1 MFRWVERLK
10 SWIMELVKSRA
21 FVLILVFCV
30 LTGILVQ
37 RVFYL
42 QIVKGQEYLDD
53 YTLKIQKTKEVQGTR
68 GRILDRN
75 GVVLAD
81 NRLAYSVTLEDNGVY
96 DTTAEKNE
104 VINETIG
111 RVIDIVEANGDSI
124 ISNFKIV
131 LNDNDEYEYT
141 MDEGT
146 ARLRFI
152 ADVYGLATIDKL
164 SDEQKNCT
172 AQQMIDYLCTDKRY
186 GYGIDQEAYTKAEV
200 LKRVNIRYAMSL
212 NRFQKYVATTIA
224 SDVSEETK
232 AAIMENL
239 DTLQGINI
247 AEESLRTYND
257 SKYFASL
264 IGYTG
269 QISQSEY
276 DNLDKEEQ
284 KKYSLTDIIGKAG
297 LEQVM
302 DAQLQGT
309 KGEIKMYVNNVG
321 KVIESIQ
328 VSESGAGNDVYL
340 SIDANLQKTA
350 YDLLEEKLAG
360 ILLEK
365 IQNVMEYDRNQ
376 VGDDSDVVI
385 PIGDVYNAFFENEI
399 LNTNHFTE
407 KDAGGTEVEVS
418 QNFTSRKESVLEAIQ
433 TQLESSNAD
442 IYSNCSKEMQA
453 YQSYIVSTLLASN
466 TSLLLTDKIDKND
479 ATYLQWENDEN
490 ISLYTYL
497 NYAIS
502 QNWVDTS
509 LLKDYLNEDS
519 TYNDLNET
527 YQGLVKLILSKLSQD
542 TQFDKLIY
550 KYMIRSG
557 EVTGRQIC
565 MMLYEQGILDYDAD
579 VYNKL
584 ADGTMTAYDFMYSK
598 IEDLEITPGQLGL
611 EPSTGSVVV
620 TDTKTGQL
628 LACVSYPG
636 YDNNRLAN
644 TMDSG
649 YYTKLLNDQSAPLYN
664 NATQEKTAPGSTYK
678 PLVAVA
684 GLTEDVIDTSTY
696 ISCGGLYEKISPS
709 PRCWIYPGSHGSL
722 NVTSAIQHS
731 CNMFF
736 YEVGYRL
743 GLTNQMLSNAKSSES
758 GYSSDQGCET
768 LLKYATMFG
777 LNQTTGI
784 EIPESSPQ
792 VSDQDSV
799 RSAIGQGTNNYTT
812 TQLARYVTAIA
823 NRGTVYNLSLLD
835 HVENKDGKVTKTY
848 EPDVLNQIEGVSG
861 NTWDAVQ
868 SGMRAV
874 VTSNSTYSS
883 LGNITMSGKTGT
895 AQQSTTH
902 PDHGLFVGYAPSDDP
917 EVAFAIRIK
926 NGYESLYP
934 SEIGRDLMR
943 YYYGETSRDEL
954 ITGHAS
960 AAGSSS
966 THGD

>member
-1 MFRWVERLK
+1 MQVNLFKWFERLK
-10 SWIMELVKSRA
+10 SWILELVKSRM
-21 FVLILVFCV
+21 FVLIIVFCV
-30 LTGILVQ
+30 LTGVLVQ

-42 QIVKGQEYLDD
+42 QIVSGQEYLDD

-131 LNDNDEYEYT
+131 LNDNGEYEYT

-146 ARLRFI
+146 SRLRFI

-172 AQQMIDYLCTDKRY
+172 AQQMIDYLCTDKKY
-186 GYGIDQEAYTKAEV
+186 GYGIEQEAYTKAEV

-224 SDVSEETK
+224 SDVSEQTK

-239 DTLQGINI
+239 DSLQGINI
-247 AEESLRTYND
+247 AEESLRSYND

-276 DNLDKEEQ
+276 DNLDKEDQ
-284 KKYSLTDIIGKAG
+284 KKYSLTDIVGKAG

-302 DAQLQGT
+302 DEQLQGS

-340 SIDANLQKTA
+340 SIDANLQKVA

-360 ILLEK
+360 ILLAK

-385 PIGDVYNAFFENEI
+385 PIGDVYNAFFANEI
-399 LNTNHFTE
+399 LDTNHFAE
-407 KDAGGTEVEVS
+407 KDAGVTEAAVNQS
-418 QNFTSRKESVLEAIQ
+418 FTARKESVLSAIQ
-433 TQLESSNAD
+433 TQLESAD
-442 IYSNCSKEMQA
+442 ADAYSNCSKEMQA
-453 YQSYIVSTLLASN
+453 YQSYIVSTLLTSN

-479 ATYLQWENDEN
+479 ATYLQWENDES

-509 LLKDYLNEDS
+509 LLKNYLNEDS

-542 TQFDKLIY
+542 SQFDKLIY
-550 KYMIRSG
+550 RYMIRSG
-557 EVTGRQIC
+557 EITGRQIC
-565 MMLYEQGILDYDAD
+565 MMIYEQGVLDYDETQYQNLDRGAIS
-579 VYNKL
+579 
-584 ADGTMTAYDFMYSK
+584 AYDFVRNA
-598 IEDLEITPGQLGL
+598 IDNLQITPGQLGL
-611 EPSTGSVVV
+611 EPCTGSVVV
-620 TDTKTGQL
+620 TDPNTGKL

-644 TMDSG
+644 TMDSA
-649 YYTKLLNDQSAPLYN
+649 YYSKLLHDQASPLYN
-664 NATQEKTAPGSTYK
+664 NATQERTAPGSTYK

-684 GLTEDVIDTSTY
+684 GLTEGVIDTQSTVTCTGVY
-696 ISCGGLYEKISPS
+696 DKTYLSPK
-709 PRCWIYPGSHGSL
+709 CWIYPKSHGTL
-722 NVTSAIQHS
+722 NVVGGIQHS
-731 CNMFF
+731 CNVFF

-743 GLTNQMLSNAKSSES
+743 GLTGQSTES
-758 GYSSDQGCET
+758 GEERSEDQGLAT
-768 LLKYATMFG
+768 LAKYATSFG

-784 EIPESSPQ
+784 EIPESEPKI
-792 VSDQDSV
+792 SDEDSV

-812 TQLARYVTAIA
+812 TQLARYITAVA
-823 NRGTVYNLSLLD
+823 NKGTVYNLTLLD
-835 HVENKDGKVTKTY
+835 KVT
-848 EPDVLNQIEGVSG
+848 DVSG
-861 NTWDAVQ
+861 QVVEQQQSDILNKITDVSSGTWSTVQ
-868 SGMRAV
+868 QGMRAV
-874 VTSNSTYSS
+874 ITSSHTYDV
-883 LGNITMSGKTGT
+883 LGDFEMSGKTGT
-895 AQQSTTH
+895 AQQSKTH
-902 PDHGLFVGYAPSDDP
+902 ANHGLFVGFAPSSNP
-917 EVAFAIRIK
+917 EIAFAIRIK
-926 NGYESLYP
+926 NGYESSYVGQ
-934 SEIGRDLMR
+934 IGRDLVR
-943 YYYGETSRDEL
+943 YYYGLTDYSEL
-954 ITGHAS
+954 VTGKAS
-960 AAGSSS
+960 TLSGTVHS
-966 THGD
+966 D